1 MRTGTAPPVSIST
14 APRTLRGTPA
24 GLVFVMTAACLT
36 ACSGGRALP
45 AVEPKPAV
53 ADSSGIS
60 VQGQPPSATHAPS
73 DSTATAP
80 APPRRMMPGRVY
92 APTRGEVACPSL
104 DFEEFIRAFF
114 NSGDLQVRYT
124 ARPVR
129 YKVPYYDYHNTEP
142 GDPANPRWE
151 TYERDRP
158 MHDRFRYDAQL
169 RAYISDSSR
178 LRAGQQWTGIGEDGK
193 HVPHPMTELAL
204 RKVSDGEWQVVT
216 PGRITTFSRRP
227 DCWYATGDWSLDP
240 FEGCKWPEEC
250 RAWREHEGHEQEG
263 D

>member
-1 MRTGTAPPVSIST
+1 MSTGSVPFASIARTWRRVPRLPASACLATA
-14 APRTLRGTPA
+14 
-24 GLVFVMTAACLT
+24 MACLT
-36 ACSGGRALP
+36 ACNGGQALP
-45 AVEPKPAV
+45 A
-53 ADSSGIS
+53 
-60 VQGQPPSATHAPS
+60 
-73 DSTATAP
+73 ATAESASAAERRPPFAAAERVPVAP
-80 APPRRMMPGRVY
+80 AAAPAAMPAKMMPGRVY

-142 GDPANPRWE
+142 GDPAHPRWE

-240 FEGCKWPEEC
+240 FEGCKWPDEC